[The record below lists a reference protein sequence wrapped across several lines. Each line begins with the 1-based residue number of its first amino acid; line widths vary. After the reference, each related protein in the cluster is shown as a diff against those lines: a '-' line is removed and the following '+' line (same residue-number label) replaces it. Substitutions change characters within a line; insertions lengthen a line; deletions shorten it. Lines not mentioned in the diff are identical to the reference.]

1 MSVKK
6 AAHTFVLGPDLLDLE
21 VGARGQDVHQSLGL
35 PVLLERNEMW
45 VQSQPT
51 TTDQA
56 YNMPISQSVR
66 QSVSQSVNSLLVHIH
81 LPVIW
86 SVSEQLDHGIQSVSQ
101 SVDSLLH

>member
-6 AAHTFVLGPDLLDLE
+6 AANTFVLGPDLLDLE

-45 VQSQPT
+45 VQSQQT

-56 YNMPISQSVR
+56 YHMPVS
-66 QSVSQSVNSLLVHIH
+66 QSVSQSTAC
-81 LPVIW
+81 
-86 SVSEQLDHGIQSVSQ
+86 
-101 SVDSLLH
+101 